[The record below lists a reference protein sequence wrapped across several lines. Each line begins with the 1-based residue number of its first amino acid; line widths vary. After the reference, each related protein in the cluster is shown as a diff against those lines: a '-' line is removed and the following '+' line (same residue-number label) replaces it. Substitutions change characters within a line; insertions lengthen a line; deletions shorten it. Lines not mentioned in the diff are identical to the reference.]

1 MQVIKSSVELVNL
14 MSYKEALNI
23 TELATR
29 VCYKSEDKM
38 KEGSAEKLIKGI
50 IKSKHFGCL
59 EHVNLTVRFI
69 CDRATTHQLVRHRLM
84 SFNQKS
90 QRYCKE
96 DNLEVIMPSGLS
108 VVDTETLRIWADSCM
123 EAEWAY
129 SNLISA
135 GVKPETARSVLPNC
149 TATEIYATA
158 NIREWRHFFEM
169 RCDKTA
175 QEDIRSLSLSLLCQ
189 MFEQYPVFFEDMVD
203 KYAIMD

>member
-1 MQVIKSSVELVNL
+1 MEVIKSSVELVNP
-14 MSYKEALNI
+14 MPYKEALNI

-59 EHVNLTVRFI
+59 EHVNLTVKFI
-69 CDRATTHQLVRHRLM
+69 CDRACSHQLVRHRLM

-96 DNLEVIMPSGLS
+96 DNLEVI
-108 VVDTETLRIWADSCM
+108 
-123 EAEWAY
+123 
-129 SNLISA
+129 
-135 GVKPETARSVLPNC
+135 KPEGLENTSLWLESCRQAENAYAELIRRGEKPEVARGVLPNS

-158 NIREWRHFFEM
+158 NIREWRHFFEL

-175 QEDIRSLSLSLLCQ
+175 QKDIRMLALELLCQ

>member
-1 MQVIKSSVELVNL
+1 MQVIKSSVELVNP

-59 EHVNLTVRFI
+59 EHVNLTVKFI
-69 CDRATTHQLVRHRLM
+69 CDRACSHQLVRHRLM

-96 DNLEVIMPSGLS
+96 DNLEVI
-108 VVDTETLRIWADSCM
+108 
-123 EAEWAY
+123 
-129 SNLISA
+129 
-135 GVKPETARSVLPNC
+135 KPEGLENTSLWLESCRQAENAYAELIRRGEKPEVARGVLPNS

-158 NIREWRHFFEM
+158 NIREWRHFFEL

-175 QEDIRSLSLSLLCQ
+175 QNDIRMLALGLLCQ
-189 MFEQYPVFFEDMVD
+189 MFEKYPVFFEDLVG
-203 KYAIMD
+203 KYACVE

>member
-1 MQVIKSSVELVNL
+1 MRIIKPSVSIESNI
-14 MSYKEALNI
+14 SYEEALRIVEN
-23 TELATR
+23 ATR
-29 VCYKSEDKM
+29 VCYKSEDKI
-38 KEGSAEKLIKGI
+38 KEGSAEKLIRGI
-50 IKSKHFGCL
+50 IKAKHFGCI
-59 EHVNLTVRFI
+59 EHVSLTVKFI
-69 CDRATTHQLVRHRLM
+69 CDRACSHQLVRHRLM

-90 QRYCKE
+90 QRYCRE
-96 DNLEVIMPSGLS
+96 DNLEVIKPSGLS

-175 QEDIRSLSLSLLCQ
+175 QEDIRSLALSLLCK

>member
-1 MQVIKSSVELVNL
+1 MQVIKSSVELVNP

-59 EHVNLTVRFI
+59 EHVNLTVKFI
-69 CDRATTHQLVRHRLM
+69 CDRACSHQLVRHRLM

-96 DNLEVIMPSGLS
+96 DNLEVI
-108 VVDTETLRIWADSCM
+108 
-123 EAEWAY
+123 
-129 SNLISA
+129 
-135 GVKPETARSVLPNC
+135 KPEGLENTYLWLESCRQAENAYTELIRRGEKPEVARGVLPNS

-158 NIREWRHFFEM
+158 NIREWRHFFEL

-175 QEDIRSLSLSLLCQ
+175 QKDIRMLALELLCQ
-189 MFEQYPVFFEDMVD
+189 MFEKYPVFFEDLVD
-203 KYAIMD
+203 KHACVE

>member
-1 MQVIKSSVELVNL
+1 MQVIKSSVKLVNP

-59 EHVNLTVRFI
+59 EHVNLTVKFI
-69 CDRATTHQLVRHRLM
+69 CDRACSHQLVRHRLM

-96 DNLEVIMPSGLS
+96 DNLEVI
-108 VVDTETLRIWADSCM
+108 
-123 EAEWAY
+123 
-129 SNLISA
+129 
-135 GVKPETARSVLPNC
+135 KPEGLENTSLWLESCRQAENAYAELIRRGEKPEVARGVLPNS

-158 NIREWRHFFEM
+158 NIREWRHFFEL

-175 QEDIRSLSLSLLCQ
+175 QKDIRMLALELLCQ
-189 MFEQYPVFFEDMVD
+189 MFEKYPVFFEDLVD
-203 KYAIMD
+203 KHACME

>member
-1 MQVIKSSVELVNL
+1 MEVIKSSVELVNP
-14 MSYKEALNI
+14 MPYKEALNI

-59 EHVNLTVRFI
+59 EHVNLTVKFI
-69 CDRATTHQLVRHRLM
+69 CDRACSHQLVRHRLM

-96 DNLEVIMPSGLS
+96 DDLEVI
-108 VVDTETLRIWADSCM
+108 
-123 EAEWAY
+123 
-129 SNLISA
+129 
-135 GVKPETARSVLPNC
+135 KPEGLKNTTIWLESCRQAENAYAELIRRGEKPEVARGVLPNS

-158 NIREWRHFFEM
+158 NIREWRHFFEL

-175 QEDIRSLSLSLLCQ
+175 QKDIRMMALELLCQ
-189 MFEQYPVFFEDMVD
+189 MFEKYPVFFEDLVD
-203 KYAIMD
+203 KYACVE

>member
-1 MQVIKSSVELVNL
+1 MQVIKSSVELVNP

-50 IKSKHFGCL
+50 IRSKHFGCL
-59 EHVNLTVRFI
+59 EHVNLTVKFI
-69 CDRATTHQLVRHRLM
+69 CDRACSHQLVRHRLM

-96 DNLEVIMPSGLS
+96 DNLEVI
-108 VVDTETLRIWADSCM
+108 
-123 EAEWAY
+123 
-129 SNLISA
+129 
-135 GVKPETARSVLPNC
+135 KPEGLENTSLWLESCRQAENAYAELIRRGEKPEVARGVLPNS

-158 NIREWRHFFEM
+158 NLREWRHFFEL
-169 RCDKTA
+169 RCDRTA
-175 QEDIRSLSLSLLCQ
+175 QKDIRMLALELLCQ
-189 MFEQYPVFFEDMVD
+189 MFEKYPVFFEDLVG
-203 KYAIMD
+203 KYACME

>member
-1 MQVIKSSVELVNL
+1 MEVIKSSVELVNP
-14 MSYKEALNI
+14 MPYKEALNI

-69 CDRATTHQLVRHRLM
+69 CDRACSHQLVRHRLM

-96 DNLEVIMPSGLS
+96 DNLEVI
-108 VVDTETLRIWADSCM
+108 
-123 EAEWAY
+123 
-129 SNLISA
+129 
-135 GVKPETARSVLPNC
+135 KPEGLKNTAIWLESCRQAENAYAELIRRGEKPEVARGVLPNS
-149 TATEIYATA
+149 TATEIYVTA
-158 NIREWRHFFEM
+158 NIREWRHFFEL

-175 QEDIRSLSLSLLCQ
+175 QKDIRMLALELLCQ
-189 MFEQYPVFFEDMVD
+189 MFEKYPVFFEDLVG
-203 KYAIMD
+203 KYACVE

>member
-1 MQVIKSSVELVNL
+1 MEVIKSSVELVNP

-59 EHVNLTVRFI
+59 EHVNLTVKFI
-69 CDRATTHQLVRHRLM
+69 CDRACSHQLVRHRLM

-96 DNLEVIMPSGLS
+96 DNLEVI
-108 VVDTETLRIWADSCM
+108 
-123 EAEWAY
+123 
-129 SNLISA
+129 
-135 GVKPETARSVLPNC
+135 KPEGLENTSLWLESCRQAENAYAEMLRRGEKPEVARGVLPNS

-158 NIREWRHFFEM
+158 NLREWRHFFEL
-169 RCDKTA
+169 RCHRTA
-175 QEDIRSLSLSLLCQ
+175 QRDIRSLALSLLCQ

>member
-1 MQVIKSSVELVNL
+1 MQVIKSSVELVNP

-59 EHVNLTVRFI
+59 EHVNLTVKFI
-69 CDRATTHQLVRHRLM
+69 CDRACSHQLVRHRLM

-96 DNLEVIMPSGLS
+96 DNLEVI
-108 VVDTETLRIWADSCM
+108 
-123 EAEWAY
+123 
-129 SNLISA
+129 
-135 GVKPETARSVLPNC
+135 KPEGLENTSLWLESCRQAENAYAELIRRGEKPEVARGVLPNS

-158 NIREWRHFFEM
+158 NIREWRDFFEL

-175 QEDIRSLSLSLLCQ
+175 QKDIRMLALELLCQ
-189 MFEQYPVFFEDMVD
+189 VFEKYPVFFEDLVG
-203 KYAIMD
+203 KYACME

>member
-1 MQVIKSSVELVNL
+1 MQVIKSSVELVNP
-14 MSYKEALNI
+14 MPYKEALNI

-59 EHVNLTVRFI
+59 EHVNLTVKFI
-69 CDRATTHQLVRHRLM
+69 CDRACSHQLVRHRLM

-96 DNLEVIMPSGLS
+96 DNLEVI
-108 VVDTETLRIWADSCM
+108 
-123 EAEWAY
+123 
-129 SNLISA
+129 
-135 GVKPETARSVLPNC
+135 KPEGLENTSLWLESCRQAENAYAELIRRGEKPEVARGVLPNS

-158 NIREWRHFFEM
+158 NIREWRHFFEL

-175 QEDIRSLSLSLLCQ
+175 QKDIRMLALELLCQ
-189 MFEQYPVFFEDMVD
+189 MFEKYPVFFEDLVG
-203 KYAIMD
+203 KYACME

>member
-1 MQVIKSSVELVNL
+1 MEVIKSSVELVNP
-14 MSYKEALNI
+14 MSYEEALNI

-59 EHVNLTVRFI
+59 EHVNLTVKFI
-69 CDRATTHQLVRHRLM
+69 CDRACSHQLVRHRLM

-96 DNLEVIMPSGLS
+96 DNLEVI
-108 VVDTETLRIWADSCM
+108 
-123 EAEWAY
+123 
-129 SNLISA
+129 
-135 GVKPETARSVLPNC
+135 KPEGLENTSLWLESCRQAENAYAELIRRGEKPEVARGVLPNS

-158 NIREWRHFFEM
+158 NLREWRHFFEL
-169 RCDKTA
+169 RCHRTA
-175 QEDIRSLSLSLLCQ
+175 QRDIRSLALSLLCK

>member
-1 MQVIKSSVELVNL
+1 MQVIKSSVELVNT

-59 EHVNLTVRFI
+59 EHVNLTVKFI
-69 CDRATTHQLVRHRLM
+69 CDRACSHQLVRHRLM

-96 DNLEVIMPSGLS
+96 DNLEVI
-108 VVDTETLRIWADSCM
+108 
-123 EAEWAY
+123 
-129 SNLISA
+129 
-135 GVKPETARSVLPNC
+135 KPEGLENTSLWLESCRQAENAYAELIRRGEKPEVARGVLPNS

-158 NIREWRHFFEM
+158 NIREWRHFFEL

-175 QEDIRSLSLSLLCQ
+175 QKDIRMLALELLCQ
-189 MFEQYPVFFEDMVD
+189 MFEKYPVFFEDLVG
-203 KYAIMD
+203 KYACME

>member
-1 MQVIKSSVELVNL
+1 MQVIKSSVKLVNP

-59 EHVNLTVRFI
+59 EHVNLTVKFI
-69 CDRATTHQLVRHRLM
+69 CDRACSHQLVRHRLM

-96 DNLEVIMPSGLS
+96 DNLEVI
-108 VVDTETLRIWADSCM
+108 
-123 EAEWAY
+123 
-129 SNLISA
+129 
-135 GVKPETARSVLPNC
+135 KPEGLENTSLWLESCRQAENAYAELIRRGEKPEVARGVLPNS

-158 NIREWRHFFEM
+158 NLREWRHFFEL
-169 RCDKTA
+169 RCHRTA
-175 QEDIRSLSLSLLCQ
+175 QRDIRSLALSLLCQ
-189 MFEQYPVFFEDMVD
+189 MFKQYPVFFEDMVD

>member
-1 MQVIKSSVELVNL
+1 MQVIKSSVELVNP

-59 EHVNLTVRFI
+59 EHVNLTVKFI
-69 CDRATTHQLVRHRLM
+69 CDRACSHQLVRHRLM

-96 DNLEVIMPSGLS
+96 DNLEVI
-108 VVDTETLRIWADSCM
+108 
-123 EAEWAY
+123 
-129 SNLISA
+129 
-135 GVKPETARSVLPNC
+135 KPEGLENTSLWLESCRQAENAYAELIRRGEKPEVARGVLPNS

-158 NIREWRHFFEM
+158 NLREWRHFFEL

-175 QEDIRSLSLSLLCQ
+175 QKDIRMLALELLCQ
-189 MFEQYPVFFEDMVD
+189 MFEKYPVFFEDLVD
-203 KYAIMD
+203 KYARVD

>member
-1 MQVIKSSVELVNL
+1 MQVIKSSVELVNP
-14 MSYKEALNI
+14 MPYKEALNI

-59 EHVNLTVRFI
+59 EHVNLTVKFI
-69 CDRATTHQLVRHRLM
+69 CDRACSHQLVRHRLM

-96 DNLEVIMPSGLS
+96 DNLEVI
-108 VVDTETLRIWADSCM
+108 
-123 EAEWAY
+123 
-129 SNLISA
+129 
-135 GVKPETARSVLPNC
+135 KPEGLENTSLWLESCRQAENAYAELIRRGEKPEVARGVLPNS

-158 NIREWRHFFEM
+158 NIREWRHFFKL

-175 QEDIRSLSLSLLCQ
+175 QKDIRMLALELLCQ
-189 MFEQYPVFFEDMVD
+189 MFEKYPVFFEDLVG
-203 KYAIMD
+203 KYACME

>member
-1 MQVIKSSVELVNL
+1 MQVIKTSVELVNP
-14 MSYKEALNI
+14 MPYKEALNI

-59 EHVNLTVRFI
+59 EHVNLTVKFI
-69 CDRATTHQLVRHRLM
+69 CDRACSHQLVRHRLM

-96 DNLEVIMPSGLS
+96 DNLEVI
-108 VVDTETLRIWADSCM
+108 
-123 EAEWAY
+123 
-129 SNLISA
+129 
-135 GVKPETARSVLPNC
+135 KPEGLENTSLWLESCRQAENAYAELIRRGEKPEVARGVLPNS

-158 NIREWRHFFEM
+158 NLREWRHFFEL
-169 RCDKTA
+169 RCHRTA
-175 QEDIRSLSLSLLCQ
+175 QRDIRSLALSLLCQ
-189 MFEQYPVFFEDMVD
+189 MFKQYPVFFEDMVD